1 MYLHSQCIDRAV
13 RRVDAATNIAC
24 LHPTM
29 RHLIYI
35 PAFTM
40 HGVERR
46 VDDAV
51 TGLIPV
57 HTCVIAYN
65 INFKLHALLV
75 RRVDAVT
82 GIISTVAGNTKLPVG
97 YSGDGLPATSAKLR
111 SPSGVAVDAA
121 GNIFITDTGNF
132 VVRKVAA
139 AL

>member
-1 MYLHSQCIDRAV
+1 MYLPFKSAV
-13 RRVDAATNIAC
+13 HRVDNVNDIVCSMLDPA
-24 LHPTM
+24 M
-29 RHLIYI
+29 RHLYVH
-35 PAFTM
+35 AFTM

-46 VDDAV
+46 VDAV
-51 TGLIPV
+51 ITDIIPV
-57 HTCVIAYN
+57 HICVIEYN
-65 INFKLHALLV
+65 INFKTHVYLV

>member
-1 MYLHSQCIDRAV
+1 MYLPFKSAV
-13 RRVDAATNIAC
+13 HRVDNVNDIVCSMLDPA
-24 LHPTM
+24 M
-29 RHLIYI
+29 RRLYVH
-35 PAFTM
+35 AFTM
-40 HGVERR
+40 HGVE
-46 VDDAV
+46 
-51 TGLIPV
+51 
-57 HTCVIAYN
+57 
-65 INFKLHALLV
+65 